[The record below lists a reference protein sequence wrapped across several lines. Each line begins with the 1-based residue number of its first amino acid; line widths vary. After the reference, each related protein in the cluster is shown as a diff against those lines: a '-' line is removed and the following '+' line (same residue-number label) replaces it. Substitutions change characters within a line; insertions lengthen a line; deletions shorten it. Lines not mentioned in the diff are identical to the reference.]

1 MLDATHLSLNAPL
14 ANNHLSGDP
23 VTYPGDSTIAVADSS
38 AFSAGQPITIDAG
51 SGTQE
56 TDTIDSVPDG
66 THITLTATLTSP
78 HAAGAPVVHAAPTS
92 TITVGKQQ
100 RLCSRRDD
108 HGRQRS
114 GI

>member
-1 MLDATHLSLNAPL
+1 MNAPL
-14 ANNHLSGDP
+14 ANNHPSGDP

-38 AFSAGQPITIDAG
+38 AFSAGQTITIDAG

-56 TDTIDSVPDG
+56 TDTIVSVPDG
-66 THITLTATLTSP
+66 THIALTATLTSP

-92 TITVGKQQ
+92 TITVASSNGFVPG
-100 RLCSRRDD
+100 RDD